1 MSLVS
6 RRPQPSSLQGGS
18 TPSRLRSRARLGR
31 NRLFVGGSALAALAL
46 LAFGQTSAAAVS
58 ARAASAVRASGSQG
72 QLLTYGYDNA
82 RNGLDTADPSFAHL
96 TSAWNASIS
105 GGIYGEPLV
114 DGSLVIVASEDD
126 EVYALNAS
134 SGRVAWKFSVGSP
147 ARVSVID
154 TTPSLSSGCGDIDPL
169 GITGTPVIDPSRSE
183 IYVAAEVQSAGTSDW
198 EGIKH
203 VLVGAKFTST
213 SATVLFDHP
222 IDPPGAGSTYEI
234 PAEQQRSALTL
245 SNGRVYVDFGGL
257 SGDCGSY
264 QGYVLS
270 MSDLGVKTTFE
281 HFKVPTTREGAIW
294 ATDGAATNSSG
305 ELYVATGNSANGSPP
320 FDYGDSVIGLS
331 PSLKIDGYFAPSDWA
346 IRNQDDLD
354 LGSGGPIILPNSNLV
369 FEIGKGG
376 ANGVST
382 GFLLNGSNL
391 GHIGHPAFSGTVCSG
406 DGFVFG
412 ADAAEILT
420 VKGVK
425 HTYLYVP
432 CPSGTVALQVNYGTH
447 PTFSVKW
454 RASGGNP
461 NGSPIIAGGLVFA
474 IATGADGNGGPTD
487 LYGMSLTTGDVD
499 VTESLNSVE
508 HFATPGAGDGMI
520 FVATAS
526 GVQAFKP

>member
-1 MSLVS
+1 MSLRS
-6 RRPQPSSLQGGS
+6 RRPQPSSLQGGGV
-18 TPSRLRSRARLGR
+18 PPLPRRGGR
-31 NRLFVGGSALAALAL
+31 RHRDRLFAGGSVLAALAL
-46 LAFGQTSAAAVS
+46 FAFAQTSAGAAG
-58 ARAASAVRASGSQG
+58 APAKPAVRASSSG

-126 EVYALNAS
+126 EVYGLNAS
-134 SGRVAWKFSVGSP
+134 TGSVAWKFSIGSP
-147 ARVSVID
+147 ARTSVID
-154 TTPSLSSGCGDIDPL
+154 TAPTLSGGCGDIDPL
-169 GITGTPVIDPSRSE
+169 GITGTPVIDPSRNE
-183 IYVAAEVQSAGTSDW
+183 VYVAGEVQSSGTSDW

-245 SNGRVYVDFGGL
+245 ANGRVYVEFGGL

-264 QGYVLS
+264 QGYALS
-270 MSDLGVKTTFE
+270 MSDLGIKGTFQ
-281 HFKVPTTREGAIW
+281 HFKVPTSREGAIW

-305 ELYVATGNSANGSPP
+305 ELYVATGNSADGSPP

-331 PSLKIDGYFAPSDWA
+331 PSLKMDGYFAPSDWA
-346 IRNQDDLD
+346 VRNQDDLD

-376 ANGVST
+376 ANNAST

-391 GHIGHPAFSGTVCSG
+391 GHIGHPLFSGTVCSN

-420 VKGVK
+420 IKGLK

-454 RASGGNP
+454 RSAGGNP

-487 LYGMSLTTGDVD
+487 LYGMNLTSGQVE
-499 VTESLNSVE
+499 VTESLNGVE